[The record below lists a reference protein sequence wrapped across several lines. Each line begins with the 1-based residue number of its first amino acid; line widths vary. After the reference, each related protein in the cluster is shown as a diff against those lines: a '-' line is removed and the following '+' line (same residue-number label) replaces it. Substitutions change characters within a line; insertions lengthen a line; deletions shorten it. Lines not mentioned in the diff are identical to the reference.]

1 MFERTEILFL
11 LLLLGAFVLIY
22 FMMLV
27 WRRKALSRFASNN
40 TIGDLMPD
48 ASGTKSLIKF
58 ILLSVAFA
66 SLVFALANP
75 RSGSKLEK
83 VKRKGVELMICLD
96 VSNSMMAQDIKP
108 NRLIRAKQAISKLI
122 DKLENDKIGLVAFAG
137 KSYLLLPLTPDYGA
151 AKMYLAD
158 VSTQIVP
165 VQGTAIG
172 SAIETAVKGFNVKK
186 RDSKNHRAII
196 VITDGENHED
206 DAVEA
211 AKMAV
216 DSGIVVHTIG
226 MGLPD
231 GSPIPVFNK
240 SEELSGYKT
249 DDQGNTIM
257 SKLDETMLQKIA
269 AAGNG
274 IYVRANTT
282 DVGLDKIMAEIDKMD
297 KKEMESKVYS
307 EYESHFVYF
316 IAFALLIL
324 IIDIFVFERKTRWF
338 ANLNLF
344 GEKKI

>member
-11 LLLLGAFVLIY
+11 LLLLGAFILIY
-22 FMMLV
+22 FSMLV
-27 WRRKALSRFASNN
+27 WRKKALTRFGSNN
-40 TIGDLMPD
+40 TVGALMPD

-83 VKRKGVELMICLD
+83 IKRKGVELIICLD

-108 NRLIRAKQAISKLI
+108 SRLIRAKQAISKLI
-122 DKLENDKIGLVAFAG
+122 DKLENDKIGLVVFAG
-137 KSYLLLPLTPDYGA
+137 RSVVLLPLTPDYGA
-151 AKMYLAD
+151 AKMYVAN
-158 VSTQIVP
+158 VNTQIISA
-165 VQGTAIG
+165 QGTAIG
-172 SAIETAVKGFNVKK
+172 SAIETAIKGFSIKK
-186 RDSKNHRAII
+186 REVKNHHAII

-211 AKMAV
+211 SKMAA

-231 GSPIPVFNK
+231 GSPIPVYNQ
-240 SEELSGYKT
+240 SDELSGYKT
-249 DDQGNTIM
+249 DAQGNTIM
-257 SKLDETMLQKIA
+257 SKLDEAMLQKIA

-282 DVGLDKIMAEIDKMD
+282 DVGLDKVMAQIDKMD
-297 KKEMESKVYS
+297 KKEMEAKVYS

-324 IIDIFVFERKTRWF
+324 IFDIFVFERKTRWF
-338 ANLNLF
+338 TNLNLF